1 MLKKMIFCFMAVIFV
16 SLGFTTSYAQE
27 DVEGS
32 EDHPMISR
40 YEGSYIKGYEHYDY
54 DRLVLGYKTDDGEK
68 KEITAEGEVTRIAY
82 LAPKGLSSLQVH
94 RNYLIALKNAGF
106 EILFNCLDEGG
117 EECHWLYWDYDI
129 NIGGTKDL
137 FHGKDYH
144 YFLARLS
151 DPEGDVY
158 VSAHT
163 VLRGDKHPATAL
175 QVVEEKP
182 METDKVQVE
191 IDAETMANDIDEKG
205 SVRIYGIYF
214 DTDKATIKKKSE
226 TALAEI
232 AKLLKQNPEL
242 KLGVVGHTDATGD
255 VEYNMDLSQ
264 QRAESVVKF
273 LTSEHGIAED
283 RLTPRGLGPW
293 APVASNEDEDG
304 RARNR
309 RVELIKLPKK

>member
-1 MLKKMIFCFMAVIFV
+1 MMKKLNFNLVIIISFCVAFSAY
-16 SLGFTTSYAQE
+16 GQE

-32 EDHPMISR
+32 KDHPMISR

-54 DRLVLGYKTDDGEK
+54 NRLVFGNKTDDGEK
-68 KEITAEGEVTRIAY
+68 EEITAEGEVTRIVYA
-82 LAPKGLSSLQVH
+82 APKGLSSLQVH

-106 EILFNCLDEGG
+106 EILFNCIDKG
-117 EECHWLYWDYDI
+117 EEDCLWLYWDYDI
-129 NIGGTKDL
+129 NIDGNQE
-137 FHGKDYH
+137 FFNGKDYH

-151 DPEGDVY
+151 DSEGDVY

-182 METDKVQVE
+182 METGKVKVD
-191 IDAETMANDIDEKG
+191 IDAEAMANDLDEKG

-214 DTDKATIKKKSE
+214 DTDKATIKEDSE
-226 TALAEI
+226 SVLAEI
-232 AKLLKQNPEL
+232 ASLLEEDPEL
-242 KLGVVGHTDATGD
+242 NLGVVGHTDATGS
-255 VEYNMDLSQ
+255 EEHNMDLSKR
-264 QRAESVVKF
+264 RAEAVVEY
-273 LTSEHGIAED
+273 LTSEHSISAD

-293 APVASNEDEDG
+293 APVASNEDKDA

-309 RVELIKLPKK
+309 RVELVKIIED